1 MDVAAPAAAGVAVL
15 CLVIGVALG
24 LAVAGRRVRRSLGD
38 ARAEVEE
45 LRARVEQMADRL
57 GAPTGPAAVSDVPPE
72 GLATEYVIT
81 GLGAEEGG
89 AAQPVAVPDRAVL
102 SVTFG
107 EPLVKVVAFGYG
119 VRRALSPE
127 SRNRIAFEMRRELKR
142 ARKERRR
149 GTRQARREAA
159 A

>member
-15 CLVIGVALG
+15 CLVIGTAVG
-24 LAVAGRRVRRSLGD
+24 LALAGRRVRRSVAE
-38 ARAEVEE
+38 ARAEVDE

-57 GAPTGPAAVSDVPPE
+57 GATTTPTAASAVPPD
-72 GLATEYVIT
+72 GVATEYVIT
-81 GLGAEEGG
+81 GLGVGAEPPAE
-89 AAQPVAVPDRAVL
+89 PVAVPDRAVL

-127 SRNRIAFEMRRELKR
+127 SRNRIVFEMRRELKR

>member
-15 CLVIGVALG
+15 CLVIGTALG
-24 LAVAGRRVRRSLGD
+24 LALAGRRVRRSVAE

-57 GAPTGPAAVSDVPPE
+57 GAAATPAAASAVPPD
-72 GLATEYVIT
+72 GVATEYVIT
-81 GLGAEEGG
+81 GLGTGTEP
-89 AAQPVAVPDRAVL
+89 AAPVAVPDRAVL

-127 SRNRIAFEMRRELKR
+127 SRNRIVFEMRRELKR

>member
-1 MDVAAPAAAGVAVL
+1 MDVAATAAAGVAVL
-15 CLVIGVALG
+15 CLVVGVTLG
-24 LAVAGRRVRRSLGD
+24 LAVSGRRVRRSLGQ
-38 ARAEVEE
+38 ARAEVDE
-45 LRARVEQMADRL
+45 LRVRVEQLTDRL
-57 GAPTGPAAVSDVPPE
+57 GAVPATAGAPDVPVD
-72 GLATEYVIT
+72 GAATEYVIT
-81 GLGAEEGG
+81 GLAP
-89 AAQPVAVPDRAVL
+89 AADAVSEPVPVPDRAVL

-149 GTRQARREAA
+149 GTRAARREAA